1 MTRATLRVALPVA
14 LLVSCQ
20 PTGDSLHRLFDEYF
34 EDFLRQ
40 NPEAATSMGRR
51 DHGERWRDWSRP
63 ARAAWAERLEG
74 YLGRLERFD
83 PQALDRQDRL
93 SRELL
98 QRGIRDELDGLRLAA
113 LLTRLSQL
121 GGFHTQ
127 VLLTL
132 REMPA
137 RSEADYR
144 RILARLE
151 GVPAYVD
158 QNLAALRQGMGEGV
172 AQPAL
177 VVRRVI
183 GQLDRQSAPPAAE
196 SPMLAAFRDYPDTFG
211 TELREELSDAAGR
224 AYADGFQPAWRRLR
238 AFLADEYLEAA
249 RPELAV
255 TSLPGGEG
263 AYRYFVRLHTSL
275 PLDPA
280 EVHQIGLRE
289 VERID
294 SAMRS
299 IADQAGFGGDS
310 ERYERHLS
318 TDPAQL
324 FASRTAMLAY
334 HRDLALRALPELPRF
349 FRRLPRH
356 AFGIRAIPPDREA
369 GTASNYNPPAADG
382 SRAGWFNLN
391 TYRAERQWRFD
402 KPALVLHETV
412 PGHHLQIAMQRE
424 LDGLPEFRR
433 MYRSTAYIEGW
444 ALYAETL
451 GAELGVYDDLPSR
464 FGALESERFRARR
477 LVVDTGLHAM
487 GWTRRRAIDYLGD
500 ESEVDRYIAW
510 PGQALAYKIGQ
521 LKILE
526 LKEAARTAH
535 GERFDIRDFH
545 AAVLGDGPLPLEML
559 EEQVMRYVESDAGG
573 GP

>member
-1 MTRATLRVALPVA
+1 MTRPTIAGALSATLLAC
-14 LLVSCQ
+14 CQ
-20 PTGDSLHRLFDEYF
+20 PSGDSLHRVFDEYF

-40 NPEAATSMGRR
+40 NPEIATSMGRHEH
-51 DHGERWRDWSRP
+51 DDRWRDWSEP
-63 ARAAWAERLEG
+63 ARSAWAARLEG
-74 YLGRLERFD
+74 YLARLDRFA
-83 PQALDRQDRL
+83 PEALPRQDRL

-98 QRGIRDELDGLRLAA
+98 RRGIRDELDGLRFAA
-113 LLTRLSQL
+113 FLTRLSQL
-121 GGFHTQ
+121 RGLHTR
-127 VLLTL
+127 VLDTV

-137 RSEADYR
+137 RTEDDYR

-151 GVPAYVD
+151 AVPAYVD
-158 QNLAALRQGMGEGV
+158 QNISALRQGVAEGV
-172 AQPAL
+172 VQPEL
-177 VVRRVI
+177 VVKRVI
-183 GQLDRQSAPPAAE
+183 GQLERQAAPPPAE
-196 SPMLAAFRDYPDTFG
+196 SPLLAAFRAYPDSFG
-211 TELREELSDAAGR
+211 AALRAELSGAARR
-224 AYADGFQPAWRRLR
+224 AYDDGFQPAWRRLR
-238 AFLADEYLEAA
+238 AFLAGEYLAAA
-249 RPELAV
+249 RGDLAV
-255 TSLPGGEG
+255 TSLPGGED

-275 PLDPA
+275 PMEPS
-280 EVHQIGLRE
+280 EVHQIGRRE
-289 VERID
+289 VDRIAR
-294 SAMRS
+294 AMSS
-299 IADQAGFGGDS
+299 IAAEAGFDGDS

-324 FASRTAMLAY
+324 FASRTSMLAY
-334 HRDLALRALPELPRF
+334 HRDVALRALPQLPKL

-369 GTASNYNPPAADG
+369 GTASNYNAPAADG

-391 TYRAERQWRFD
+391 TYRFERQWRFD

-412 PGHHLQIAMQRE
+412 PGHHLQIAAQRE
-424 LDGLPEFRR
+424 LEGLPEFRR
-433 MYRSTAYIEGW
+433 MYRSTAYVEGW

-451 GAELGVYDDLPSR
+451 GEELGVYDDLPSR

-487 GWTRRRAIDYLGD
+487 GWTRRQAIEYLGD

-526 LKEAARTAH
+526 LKAAAQAAY
-535 GERFDIRDFH
+535 GEHFEIRDFH
-545 AAVLGDGPLPLEML
+545 DAVLRDGPLPLEML
-559 EEQVMRYVESDAGG
+559 EQQVMRYVDAAGAR